1 VVTSQQPI
9 LVVLAYASAAALGAG
24 LGAVPQAVTGR
35 LPLKAMGWA
44 NALAAGL
51 MLGVAYSLLDR
62 GLGEALWQGGVGGV
76 AGMAVV
82 HLAHLGT
89 GTEDLELQR
98 VEERD
103 PAYGY
108 QVVLVG
114 TLHAAYEGVAMGAAM
129 LISLPFGIA
138 MAIVLAVHNVPEAM
152 LLTAVVRGR
161 GMALPGAALLA
172 VATKLNQVL
181 LAVVTFAVGQ
191 VVPGLLP
198 WVVGFGAGALLQ
210 LLLEELLPESY
221 REAGSTGIA
230 LVTLLAMATVVVV
243 GGVG

>member
-1 VVTSQQPI
+1 VNGLDPLLT
-9 LVVLAYASAAALGAG
+9 VLAWSSAAALTAG
-24 LGAVPQAVTGR
+24 MGVVPQALTGR
-35 LPLKAMGWA
+35 LPLRIMGWA

-51 MLGVAYSLLDR
+51 MLGVAYSLLDQ
-62 GLGEALWQGGVGGV
+62 GLGDALWQGGLGGLV
-76 AGMAVV
+76 GMAVV
-82 HLAHLGT
+82 HLAHIGT
-89 GTEDLELQR
+89 GTEDLDLQKL
-98 VEERD
+98 EERD

-114 TLHAAYEGVAMGAAM
+114 GLHAAYEGVAMGAAM
-129 LISLPFGIA
+129 LISIPFGIS

-161 GMALPGAALLA
+161 GMALPGATLLA
-172 VATKLNQVL
+172 VATNLNQVL
-181 LAVVTFAVGQ
+181 LAVATFAVGRA
-191 VVPGLLP
+191 VPGLLP

-221 REAGSTGIA
+221 REAGATGIA

-243 GGVG
+243 GGGA

>member
-1 VVTSQQPI
+1 MAPQQPLLI
-9 LVVLAYASAAALGAG
+9 VLAYAAAAALASG

-35 LPLKAMGWA
+35 LAPKAMAWA
-44 NALAAGL
+44 DALAAGL
-51 MLGVAYSLLDR
+51 MLGVAYSLLDQ
-62 GLGEALWQGGVGGV
+62 GLGDALWQGGAGALV
-76 AGMAVV
+76 GMAVV

-89 GTEDLELQR
+89 GTEDLDLQR
-98 VEERD
+98 TEERD

-114 TLHAAYEGVAMGAAM
+114 ALHAAYEGVAMGAAM
-129 LISLPFGIA
+129 LISLPFGIS
-138 MAIVLAVHNVPEAM
+138 MAVVLAVHNVPEAM

-161 GMALPGAALLA
+161 GMSFPGAVLLA

-181 LAVVTFAVGQ
+181 LAVATFAVGQ
-191 VVPGLLP
+191 VVPELRP
-198 WVVGFGAGALLQ
+198 WAVGFGAGALLQ

-221 REAGSTGIA
+221 REAGATAIA

-243 GGVG
+243 GGGT